1 MKKTLLTVAFALTMG
16 LSTFA
21 QGYYTQYY
29 ADKALVAKAT
39 EWVKSGEWRGGYNGA
54 SPHFS
59 VNAVDFYQQYHKN
72 PQQWQALFKWLA
84 KTDLLALSKGKH
96 HIEGSNLVASV
107 EDDHNGP
114 LETKR
119 SESHNHKIDFQF
131 VVKGVEKFGIIDHYT
146 SKPNSKYRPDVIH
159 YDYDASKARFYLSN
173 PKEFFLF
180 FPRDWHIAKINNDL
194 KTPECPDENI
204 RVIVVKVDYVD

>member
-1 MKKTLLTVAFALTMG
+1 MKKTLLTIGCALLTGMTT
-16 LSTFA
+16 LA

-29 ADKALVAKAT
+29 GDKELKAKA
-39 EWVKSGEWRGGYNGA
+39 EAWVKSGEWRNGFESA
-54 SPHFS
+54 DPHFS
-59 VNAVDFYQQYHKN
+59 TNAVDFYLQYKKN
-72 PQQWQALFKWLA
+72 TKQWDALFKWLA
-84 KTDLLALSKGKH
+84 KTDLTALSKGRHK
-96 HIEGSNLVASV
+96 IEGSDLIASV

-114 LETKR
+114 LATKQ

-146 SKPNSKYRPDVIH
+146 SKPNCKYRPDVIH
-159 YDYDASKARFYLSN
+159 YDYDESKARFYLSS

-194 KTPECPDENI
+194 KTEECPDENI
-204 RVIVVKVDYVD
+204 RVVVVKVDYIE

>member
-16 LSTFA
+16 LSSFA

-96 HIEGSNLVASV
+96 PIEGSNLVASV

-131 VVKGVEKFGIIDHYT
+131 VVKTTTPASLTANIVPTLSTTTTMLPRLASISQTLRSSSYSSLATGTSPKSTTT
-146 SKPNSKYRPDVIH
+146 SKL
-159 YDYDASKARFYLSN
+159 LSV
-173 PKEFFLF
+173 PT
-180 FPRDWHIAKINNDL
+180 RISG
-194 KTPECPDENI
+194 
-204 RVIVVKVDYVD
+204 

>member
-16 LSTFA
+16 LSSFA

-96 HIEGSNLVASV
+96 PIEGSNLVASV

-131 VVKGVEKFGIIDHYT
+131 VVKGVENSASSTTTPASLTANIVPTLSTTTTMLPRLASISQTLRSSSSSSLATGTSPKSTTT
-146 SKPNSKYRPDVIH
+146 SKL
-159 YDYDASKARFYLSN
+159 LSV
-173 PKEFFLF
+173 PT
-180 FPRDWHIAKINNDL
+180 RISG
-194 KTPECPDENI
+194 
-204 RVIVVKVDYVD
+204 